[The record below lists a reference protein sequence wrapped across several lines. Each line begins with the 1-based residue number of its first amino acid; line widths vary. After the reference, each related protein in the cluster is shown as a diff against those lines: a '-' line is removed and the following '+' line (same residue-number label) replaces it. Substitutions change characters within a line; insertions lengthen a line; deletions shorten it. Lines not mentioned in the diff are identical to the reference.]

1 MVREAITLP
10 SWGSTVEDPNLPEL
24 RTVVIL
30 GSIYQAGTVS
40 WADARPDPDRGGNF
54 RAPSRRSPA
63 VVLALGLAAGGN
75 LARARYGAGSMSNSR
90 LSDPVVDMSPIGAPL
105 HVGVFMAEYIHT
117 TRVWVYIVYIPNI
130 EFPKR
135 MGVAKFSCLLVPFD

>member
-40 WADARPDPDRGGNF
+40 WADARPDPDQDVNF
-54 RAPSRRSPA
+54 RSRFPNRPATAARTRAQAACCKARGRTVPEAPRGPQWRQQGREPDRMP
-63 VVLALGLAAGGN
+63 AAGQ
-75 LARARYGAGSMSNSR
+75 LIREHDISYQSRNS
-90 LSDPVVDMSPIGAPL
+90 A
-105 HVGVFMAEYIHT
+105 
-117 TRVWVYIVYIPNI
+117 
-130 EFPKR
+130 
-135 MGVAKFSCLLVPFD
+135 VPGG

>member
-63 VVLALGLAAGGN
+63 TGARTRAQAADFKVRGRN
-75 LARARYGAGSMSNSR
+75 A
-90 LSDPVVDMSPIGAPL
+90 PGAPR
-105 HVGVFMAEYIHT
+105 GPPWRQQGRE
-117 TRVWVYIVYIPNI
+117 PD
-130 EFPKR
+130 R
-135 MGVAKFSCLLVPFD
+135 MPAPGQLIREQVISYQSRNSAVPGG

>member
-40 WADARPDPDRGGNF
+40 WADARPEPDRGGNF
-54 RAPSRRSPA
+54 RAPSRRSPTTGA
-63 VVLALGLAAGGN
+63 RTRAQAADRKVWGGTRQEPPRGPPWRASKHASLIGRRRPAN
-75 LARARYGAGSMSNSR
+75 L
-90 LSDPVVDMSPIGAPL
+90 
-105 HVGVFMAEYIHT
+105 
-117 TRVWVYIVYIPNI
+117 
-130 EFPKR
+130 
-135 MGVAKFSCLLVPFD
+135 

>member
-40 WADARPDPDRGGNF
+40 WADARPDPDQDVNF
-54 RAPSRRSPA
+54 RSPSASS
-63 VVLALGLAAGGN
+63 
-75 LARARYGAGSMSNSR
+75 GA
-90 LSDPVVDMSPIGAPL
+90 SPIGCRRQANL
-105 HVGVFMAEYIHT
+105 
-117 TRVWVYIVYIPNI
+117 
-130 EFPKR
+130 
-135 MGVAKFSCLLVPFD
+135 